1 MTLGGRKV
9 DGPFYGLWEV
19 VGFELVLS
27 PNHDDRNFV
36 TSCAEV
42 SSG

>member
-1 MTLGGRKV
+1 M
-9 DGPFYGLWEV
+9 DYGAVWVIYKRYGYE
-19 VGFELVLS
+19 GFDFGS
-27 PNHDDRNFV
+27 TRNFV